1 MVDNAKGTIAGQWK
15 SDDSGRTEILE
26 RARQCCALASKPWLL
41 PPQGQT
47 ANQPLPQAFQSLG
60 GRGLTNMEGRMLLA
74 LFPPTQPWY
83 KLEAAAEMRYDPNVP
98 PEVLQQIEQ
107 TLFLRELMVVAVLES
122 SNLTAKRGMRRSGF
136 RTRKRMALSQILA
149 TGDVLECLTDDYKL
163 KTFRRD
169 QYVTRRQSDGDVLY
183 HIVREK
189 IDPYTLTD
197 EQYAAS
203 GIKASDIKNKS
214 SAERMVDIFT
224 RVEWNPISELW
235 VIEQEV
241 NGNIVATSEEPITPY
256 FSTPYELP
264 PNEDYGRG
272 FIELNL
278 GDLRTHDQ
286 LEERLLD
293 WSGLYSKATPVKDYS
308 SMVRDVDFAKK
319 SGEPITAKVV
329 GGQVQDLGWFSPT
342 TTANFEVVARTSERK
357 AKDLSAAMLLSSE
370 QMPQKERVTATQ
382 VREIAAELEGALG
395 GVYAPIADEQQLPLL
410 RRTLWQMERDHM
422 LQPLP
427 DGLVDVKVLTG
438 IEALSR
444 DIDSSKLMATIGQMA
459 QSPEMMARVNMD
471 VLVDILFRY
480 AGVYEPGLLKSAEQ
494 LAAEKKQMMQEAI
507 AAAAAQKGVD
517 VAGNV
522 AENAM
527 TQQNQP
533 QSAGA

>member
-1 MVDNAKGTIAGQWK
+1 MSDVKGTIAGQWK
-15 SDDSGRTEILE
+15 SDDSQRAGILE
-26 RARQCCALASKPWLL
+26 RARECCHYASKPWLL
-41 PPQGQT
+41 PPIGQT
-47 ANQPLPQAFQSLG
+47 ANAKLPRAYQSLV

-83 KLEAAAEMRYDPNVP
+83 KLEAAAEILYDPTVP
-98 PEVLQQIEQ
+98 PANLQQIEQ
-107 TLFLRELMVVAVLES
+107 ALFLMELKVVAVLES
-122 SNLTAKRGMRRSGF
+122 SKLTSKRGMCRSGF

-149 TGDVLECLTDDYKL
+149 TGDVLECLTKDYKL

-169 QYVTRRQSDGDVLY
+169 QYVTRRDSSGDVLY

-197 EQYAAS
+197 KQYAAAS
-203 GIKASDIKNKS
+203 INASDMEDKS
-214 SAERMVDIFT
+214 AAERMVDMYT

-241 NGNIVATSEEPITPY
+241 NGNIVEASEEPITPY
-256 FSTPYELP
+256 FSTPYELS

-278 GDLRTHDQ
+278 GDASSYDE

-293 WSGLYSKATPVKDYS
+293 WAALHSKATPVKDYS
-308 SMVRDVDFAKK
+308 SMVRDIDFTKK
-319 SGEPITAKVV
+319 SGEPITAKVS
-329 GGQVQDLGWFSPT
+329 GGIVQDLGWFGPQS
-342 TTANFEVVARTSERK
+342 TAQFQVVAMTSERK
-357 AKDLSAAMLLSSE
+357 ARDLSAAMLLSSE

-422 LQPLP
+422 LDPLP
-427 DGLVDVKVLTG
+427 DGFVNVKVLTG

-444 DIDSSKLMATIGQMA
+444 DIDSSKLMAAIGQIS

-494 LAAEKKQMMQEAI
+494 LAEEKRQMMQEAI

-527 TQQNQP
+527 TQPQP
-533 QSAGA
+533 TGA